1 MIKLYKLK
9 LKILCKIMELE
20 LTAIRK
26 HKQIAEKYSAKIAM
40 LECTPIFKKIDD
52 RKKYL

>member
-9 LKILCKIMELE
+9 LKILFKIMELE
-20 LTAIRK
+20 LTTIK
-26 HKQIAEKYSAKIAM
+26 KQKQIAETYSAKIAM
-40 LECTPIFKKIDD
+40 LECKPIFKKIDD